1 MTMIAF
7 AMFISLLLLMFNS
20 LDPRTVKRG
29 EVYGILMKLL
39 IGTTLGFVIIL
50 LYGIGIPGLKYL
62 FMFIGFGGI
71 AHLFLTYRT
80 TDIANA

>member
-1 MTMIAF
+1 MIAF

-20 LDPRTVKRG
+20 LDPRTVRRG
-29 EVYGILMKLL
+29 EVYGSLMKLV

-50 LYGIGIPGLKYL
+50 LYGIGIPGLKYM

-71 AHLFLTYRT
+71 VHLFLTYRT
-80 TDIANA
+80 SELSNV